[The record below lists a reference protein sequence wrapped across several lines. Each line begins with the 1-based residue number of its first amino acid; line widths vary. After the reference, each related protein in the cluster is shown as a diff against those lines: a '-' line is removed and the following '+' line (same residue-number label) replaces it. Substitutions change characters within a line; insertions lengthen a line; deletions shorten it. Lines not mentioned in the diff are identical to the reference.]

1 MGTAV
6 KVTLVP
12 AQIVLPGFAV
22 TDTEGTTTGFTTI
35 VMLLEV
41 AVVGLAQRA
50 LLVNTQVTIC
60 PLVSVVVVKV
70 VLLVPTFPPFTFH

>member
-1 MGTAV
+1 MGNAV

-12 AQIVLPGFAV
+12 AQIVLPGFAEMD
-22 TDTEGTTTGFTTI
+22 TDGTTTGFTTM

-41 AVVGLAQRA
+41 AVVGLAQVA

-70 VLLVPTFPPFTFH
+70 VLLIPTFPPFTFH